1 MNEKM
6 NWRYNRKMNEYKGN
20 LYSVKNVI
28 ILIEAILFSLYLI
41 FNHKQRN
48 LEYNQQKQLL
58 ASPRYPT
65 VDFRHL

>member
-1 MNEKM
+1 
-6 NWRYNRKMNEYKGN
+6 MNEYKGN